1 MIFGNNCKQL
11 IIYTYM
17 YDILLKSKATVSE
30 VRVFICFGIGLDDFP
45 ILCKAILLAF
55 VQTYDCASASE
66 AAP

>member
-1 MIFGNNCKQL
+1 
-11 IIYTYM
+11 M

-45 ILCKAILLAF
+45 ILCKAFLLAF
-55 VQTYDCASASE
+55 VQKYDCASASE